1 MKVSLAGFL
10 ATAGFAIVADV
21 SNAQLTAAPRRLR
34 ALQAESGEWGNDL
47 SLSVAMI
54 VGDGETMDTRPPPVV
69 GKSGK
74 SGGVSGKS
82 GKGTASTE
90 EEGIEGMDTRPPPV
104 VGKSGKSGGGSGK
117 SGKSGGGSGKSGKG
131 TASTEE
137 EGIEGSMSIGGVMGE
152 DWAMDTNRPPAVGK
166 SGKSGGGSG
175 KAGKSGGVPSTKSGK
190 GTVYTEEEGIETF
203 EESMSMESSE
213 DEEEDEEVETTT
225 STTEAPEVDC
235 AIWWLC

>member
-74 SGGVSGKS
+74 SGGV
-82 GKGTASTE
+82 
-90 EEGIEGMDTRPPPV
+90 
-104 VGKSGKSGGGSGK
+104 
-117 SGKSGGGSGKSGKG
+117 SGKSGKG